1 LFLFF
6 NLFILIRG
14 YLLYNIVLVLP
25 YINMNPPDLFFYF
38 YFWQPWVFLAARN
51 LSLVAVCE
59 LLIAVASVIAEH
71 RL

>member
-1 LFLFF
+1 MCLFLFF

-14 YLLYNIVLVLP
+14 YLLYNIILVLP
-25 YINMNPPDLFFYF
+25 YINMNPPDLFLFLAALG
-38 YFWQPWVFLAARN
+38 FLAARS

-71 RL
+71 GI